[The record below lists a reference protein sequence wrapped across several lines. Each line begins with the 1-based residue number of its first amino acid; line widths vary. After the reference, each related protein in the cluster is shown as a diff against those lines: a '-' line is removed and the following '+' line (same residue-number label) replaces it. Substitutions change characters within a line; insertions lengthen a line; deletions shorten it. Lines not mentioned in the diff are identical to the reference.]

1 MTFRIA
7 LSGLNAA
14 ASELSVTANNI
25 ANANTTGFKES
36 RAQFADLFN
45 SSSVGLADIQVG
57 GGARLAGVQQMFTQG
72 NVNFTSNALDMA
84 ISGDGF
90 FTLSNEGALSY
101 TRDGS
106 FSVDRNGFLVSKE
119 GARIQG
125 FAPTVGGSF
134 NTAALSDI
142 QLSTSSSAPQATS
155 LLTTTLNLPANAAEP
170 SAAPFDPT
178 DADSFNH
185 SSAVT
190 VFDSLGDS
198 HTLTKFFVKTANA
211 NEWEMQVAL
220 DGNVVGGATLVT
232 FDSDGQL
239 LTPANGDL
247 TLPPIALSNGAA
259 DLEVDIDLDG
269 VTQYG
274 DTYSVNS
281 IRQDGYASGR
291 LVGVEVN
298 EEGIVQARFTN
309 GQTTALGQL
318 AMTRFSNPEG
328 LQALGDTA
336 WAETFDSGSAQR
348 GVAGSSGFGGVQSG
362 ALEASNVDL
371 TEQLVN
377 MITAQRNFQANAQM
391 ITTADQVTQAALN
404 IR

>member
-14 ASELSVTANNI
+14 SSELSVTANNI

-106 FSVDRNGFLVSKE
+106 FGVDRNGFLVSKE
-119 GARIQG
+119 GARVQG
-125 FAPTVGGSF
+125 FAPTAGGSF

-170 SAAPFDPT
+170 SAAPFDPS

-198 HTLTKFFVKTANA
+198 HTLTSFFVKTANA

-220 DGNVVGGATLVT
+220 DGNVVGGATPVT

-247 TLPPIALSNGAA
+247 TLPPITLSNGAA

-274 DTYSVNS
+274 DTYAVNS
-281 IRQDGYASGR
+281 IRQDGFASGR

>member
-14 ASELSVTANNI
+14 QSELSVTANNI

-45 SSSVGLADIQVG
+45 SSSVGLSDTQVG
-57 GGARLAGVQQMFTQG
+57 GGSRLAGVQQQFTQG

-84 ISGDGF
+84 INGDGF
-90 FTLSNEGALSY
+90 FTLSSDGALSY

-106 FSVDRNGFLVSKE
+106 FSVDSDGFLVSKE
-119 GARIQG
+119 GSRLQG
-125 FAPTVGGSF
+125 FEPTAGGNF
-134 NTAALSDI
+134 NTASLSDI
-142 QLSTSSSAPQATS
+142 QLSTSNSAPQATS
-155 LLTTTLNLPANAAEP
+155 ELNTTLNLPA
-170 SAAPFDPT
+170 SAAQPAVTPFDPT

-190 VFDSLGDS
+190 VYDSLGDS
-198 HTLTKFFVKTANA
+198 HTLTSFFVKTANA
-211 NEWEMQVAL
+211 NEWEMQVAV
-220 DGNVVGGATLVT
+220 DGNVVGSGTAVT
-232 FDSDGQL
+232 FDNTGQL
-239 LTPANGDL
+239 TAPASGSL
-247 TLPPIALSNGAA
+247 TLPAVTLSNGAA
-259 DLEVDIDLDG
+259 DLQMDVNLDG

-281 IRQDGYASGR
+281 ISQDGFASGS
-291 LVGVEVN
+291 LVGIEVN

-309 GQTTALGQL
+309 GQTTALAQM
-318 AMTRFSNPEG
+318 AMTRFANPEG
-328 LQALGDTA
+328 LQALGDTG

-348 GVAGSSGFGGVQSG
+348 GAAGSSGFGGVQSG